1 MSIQLV
7 TGNLLDSNCDILIN
21 TVNCVG
27 VMGAGIAK
35 QFKDR
40 YPRMFKQYKLDCS
53 NGRYKPST
61 IIECNESNGKIIVNF
76 ATKDHWNNPSKLEW
90 ISDGLDN
97 LNKYLVGTTY
107 SVAIPALGC
116 NNGVL
121 DWNVV
126 RVLIYEKLSGLSN
139 EIKLYTPMRI
149 T

>member
-1 MSIQLV
+1 
-7 TGNLLDSNCDILIN
+7 
-21 TVNCVG
+21 
-27 VMGAGIAK
+27 MG
-35 QFKDR
+35 
-40 YPRMFKQYKLDCS
+40 
-53 NGRYKPST
+53 
-61 IIECNESNGKIIVNF
+61 
-76 ATKDHWNNPSKLEW
+76 
-90 ISDGLDN
+90 N

-116 NNGVL
+116 NNGGL

>member
-1 MSIQLV
+1 MPIQLV

-35 QFKDR
+35 QFKDK

-53 NGRYKPST
+53 SGRYKPST

-116 NNGVL
+116 NNGGL
-121 DWNVV
+121 DWTVV
-126 RVLIYEKLSGLSN
+126 KVLIY
-139 EIKLYTPMRI
+139 
-149 T
+149 